1 MASIQDEG
9 ILIAQHGTG
18 DSTIRCFLRPD
29 KANRHGLITGATGTG
44 KTITLQTLAEGF
56 SSIGVPVFMAD
67 VKGDLTGISQKGALG
82 DKLAKILKERGI
94 EEPAFSAFPTT
105 LWDVFGQ
112 QGHPVRA
119 TVSDL
124 GPLLLAR
131 MLNLN
136 ETQAGVLQLV
146 FKIADDDGLLLLD
159 MKDLRAMCQDV
170 GENASH
176 YTTEYGNISAA
187 SIGAIQRGLM
197 QIEEQGG
204 DQFFGEP
211 MLNIADFMQT
221 DGSGKGVVNILA
233 ADKLMQS
240 PRLYATFLLWMLS
253 ELFEALPEVGDLD
266 KPKLVFFFDEAHLL
280 FADAPK
286 VLIERIELVVRLV
299 RSKGVGVFFVTQNPL
314 DIPDSVLAQ
323 LGNRV
328 QHALRAFTPRDQKAV
343 KSAADTMRANPG
355 LDVATAI
362 TELGVGE
369 ALVSLMD
376 EKGRPCL
383 TERVFVLPPASQIG
397 PIKPEQ
403 RKTLLAE
410 SIVAGVYEKA
420 VDRESAFEKLKGR
433 TQANMGHAQ
442 AVEDDFPAADTAA
455 PPRASRRGSAPT
467 PTATPAPSGGGILDS
482 IGDMLGGG
490 ARRSRASVGEQMI
503 KSAASSIGREVGR
516 QIIRGVLGSILGGS
530 RR

>member
-18 DSTIRCFLRPD
+18 NSMVRCFLRPD

-82 DKLAKILKERGI
+82 AKLGKILQERGI
-94 EEPAFSAFPTT
+94 SEPAFSAYPTS

-170 GENASH
+170 GDNASQ

-221 DGSGKGVVNILA
+221 DGSGKGVVNVLA

-369 ALVSLMD
+369 ALISLLD
-376 EKGRPCL
+376 EKGRPAL
-383 TERVFVLPPASQIG
+383 TERVYVLPPASQIG
-397 PIKPEQ
+397 PIQPEQ
-403 RKTLLAE
+403 RKALLTD

-420 VDRESAFEKLKGR
+420 VDRTSAFEALKGR
-433 TQANMGHAQ
+433 TLSREPATDATP
-442 AVEDDFPAADTAA
+442 EDLDPAAPRARAGRAA
-455 PPRASRRGSAPT
+455 PAPE
-467 PTATPAPSGGGILDS
+467 PQAAPAGGGLLDS